1 MDSGALSV
9 DSKIDR
15 VGFGCLEAVQAVR
28 YDDLVMR
35 TQRKTQIGK
44 VQIANLESFRV
55 QVSIR
60 FLGISRVF
68 LHTILIPLQR
78 SQNAKAG
85 RAPAGKI

>member
-9 DSKIDR
+9 DSEMNR
-15 VGFGCLEAVQAVR
+15 VGFGCLEAVEAVR

-44 VQIANLESFRV
+44 IQIANLESFRV

-68 LHTILIPLQR
+68 LDTILIPLQR
-78 SQNAKAG
+78 SQNVKAG
-85 RAPAGKI
+85 RAPVGKI

>member
-1 MDSGALSV
+1 MNR
-9 DSKIDR
+9 I
-15 VGFGCLEAVQAVR
+15 GFGCLETVQAVR

-68 LHTILIPLQR
+68 LDTILIPLQR